1 MTLPIVPLPP
11 EVNERLY
18 KAIRGTV
25 QDALLATPEA
35 QALQDLNNV
44 IRDMLDGQLDM
55 DMLRKVEN
63 LFYETQNLIGDEM
76 FAAGFAIGR
85 NPGLIFDLPEASDCW
100 SI

>member
-1 MTLPIVPLPP
+1 MPQ
-11 EVNERLY
+11 VNERLY

-35 QALQDLNNV
+35 QALQDLNNLV
-44 IRDMLDGQLDM
+44 HDKLHGQLDKATL
-55 DMLRKVEN
+55 DKIEN

-85 NPGLIFDLPEASDCW
+85 NPDLIFDLPEASACW
-100 SI
+100 SV